1 MRFAA
6 PFWLFG
12 SALSLVVAGVL
23 AFGGFLLLR
32 AVKRFGDEQL
42 VLGLVTG
49 RPGGRR
55 AVKGGLLVTAIAL
68 AFVALSEP
76 QYGRG
81 TRLMPATNLDVV
93 IVLDYSKSM
102 YARDVTPS
110 RTLRAKTEVARLIA
124 DLPGARFGGIA
135 FAGQP
140 MSFPLTSD
148 GGAISQFFRQIT
160 PNDMPIGGTAIA
172 RALESAR
179 ALFARDP
186 LSSKH
191 KKVILLVTDGEDL
204 EGDPV
209 AVAQAAAADAV
220 TIHVVQVGGRTPEP
234 LPEVNEAG
242 QVTGWRQDRDG
253 KPLTTELSAEGEEQ
267 LAKIAQAT
275 SGKIVRSAGGKTG
288 IEVIAAEL
296 RKLMTEELSERV
308 ETVYADVFYYPL
320 GLAALL
326 LLCEVF
332 VNETRRR
339 DKPAVLPPPSP
350 RKRRR
355 GRHGGSAGATAGLV
369 LSLLAAAACSRQRS
383 SLFER
388 DAPQVSQALDA
399 LDAGDAGA
407 AVDLLQRYLSTGKCE
422 KGEIGAPDS
431 VRERPNASFD
441 LGLGLF
447 RIAEQYGQRFGA
459 PPVLRDGGPT
469 QEEQQLG
476 EQRGDQ
482 VDCALRIV
490 RLVASDS
497 AQAPEFRARALYL
510 AGNLE
515 FLRGDYRTAVKSYDA
530 ALKVIPGLPPDAGD
544 SIGNDAAHNRS
555 IALRRIEEEEKRK
568 PDAGPPDAGPPD
580 AGPPD
585 AGADSGRPDAGP
597 EDAGAPDSGKPNSD
611 GGAQQNPPDA
621 GEDQDAGED
630 KNDAGQNNAADGGAP
645 DAGAEPPSQ
654 PSKNDADQDESILEQ
669 LEQAPTVQQ
678 QDAKNR
684 GLRGRGGRME
694 DK

>member
-12 SALSLVVAGVL
+12 TGLAIVVAAVL
-23 AFGGFLLLR
+23 ATGGFLLLR
-32 AVKRFGDEQL
+32 AVKRFGDEKL
-42 VLGLVTG
+42 VLDLVTG

-55 AVKGGLLVTAIAL
+55 ALKGGLLVAAVAL

-102 YARDVTPS
+102 YARDITPS

-124 DLPGARFGGIA
+124 DLPGARFGAVA

-140 MSFPLTSD
+140 MAFPLTSD

-172 RALESAR
+172 RALEGAR

-209 AVAQAAAADAV
+209 AVAQAAAADQV
-220 TIHVVQVGGRTPEP
+220 TVHVVQVGGRTPEP
-234 LPEVNEAG
+234 LPDVNEMG

-267 LAKIAQAT
+267 LAKVAQAA
-275 SGKIVRSAGGKTG
+275 SGKIVRSTGGKTG

-308 ETVYADVFYYPL
+308 ETVYADVYYYPL
-320 GLAALL
+320 ALALLL

-332 VNETRRR
+332 VNETRARA
-339 DKPAVLPPPSP
+339 KPSVLPPPAKKR
-350 RKRRR
+350 RKRRHS
-355 GRHGGSAGATAGLV
+355 GTVAAATGLL
-369 LSLLAAAACSRQRS
+369 LSLLAAVACSRQRS

-388 DAPQVSQALDA
+388 NAPEVVEAIQA

-407 AVDLLQRYLSTGKCE
+407 AVDLLQQYLSTGKCE
-422 KGEIGAPDS
+422 KGEIGVPDP

-447 RIAEQYGQRFGA
+447 RIAERYGQRFGEQ
-459 PPVLRDGGPT
+459 PVLHDGGPT
-469 QEEQQLG
+469 QEEQQLS
-476 EQRGDQ
+476 EQRGAE

-490 RLVASDS
+490 RMVAGDMTL
-497 AQAPEFRARALYL
+497 APEFRSRALYL

-544 SIGNDAAHNRS
+544 SIGRDAAHNRS
-555 IALRRIEEEEKRK
+555 IALRRIEEEDKKK
-568 PDAGPPDAGPPD
+568 PDAGPPDAGKPD
-580 AGPPD
+580 AGPQD
-585 AGADSGRPDAGP
+585 GGGS
-597 EDAGAPDSGKPNSD
+597 PDSGQQNPD
-611 GGAQQNPPDA
+611 GGGQQNPPDA
-621 GEDQDAGED
+621 GDD
-630 KNDAGQNNAADGGAP
+630 KKDAGQNSAPDAGDG
-645 DAGAEPPSQ
+645 DAGAEPPPQ
-654 PSKNDADQDESILEQ
+654 PEKNSDANQDESILDQ

-684 GLRGRGGRME
+684 GLRGRGGGME